1 MPIRKPKPV
10 KMPMPFPAL
19 ELSED
24 DAQRRRA
31 LIMKREL
38 DRTEGFSWTQ
48 PRRSLISRMTATP
61 LEQWLAGLAALAMAV
76 LLVAG
81 FLIGMDA
88 GVEIRP
94 RIIFV
99 ESWSAER
106 SAEDALAERAE
117 AMARL
122 EAAIAANNARL
133 EAAAQAAAAPQASP
147 PPPAPAASPAP

>member
-38 DRTEGFSWTQ
+38 ERTEGFSWTT
-48 PRRSLISRMTATP
+48 PRPSLAARIAATP
-61 LEQWLAGLAALAMAV
+61 IQQWLAGLAALGMAV
-76 LLVAG
+76 LVVAG
-81 FLIGMDA
+81 FLVGMDA

-94 RIIFV
+94 RILFV

-106 SAEDALAERAE
+106 SAEDAIADRAE

-122 EAAIAANNARL
+122 EAAIEANRARL
-133 EAAAQAAAAPQASP
+133 EAAEQARATEAGPTP
-147 PPPAPAASPAP
+147 

>member
-38 DRTEGFSWTQ
+38 ERTEGFSWTT
-48 PRRSLISRMTATP
+48 PRPSLAARIAATP
-61 LEQWLAGLAALAMAV
+61 IQQWLAGLAALGMAV
-76 LLVAG
+76 LVVAG
-81 FLIGMDA
+81 FLVGMDA
-88 GVEIRP
+88 GVEIKP
-94 RIIFV
+94 RILFV

-106 SAEDALAERAE
+106 SAEDAIADRAE

-122 EAAIAANNARL
+122 EAAIEANRARL
-133 EAAAQAAAAPQASP
+133 EAAEQARATEAGPTP
-147 PPPAPAASPAP
+147 